1 MSRMLLIKM
10 TPPLHNATLQV
21 LKPVCQKNQV
31 SALGRQ
37 LILDRMKTRCMDML
51 LKGDMR

>member
-10 TPPLHNATLQV
+10 TPPLHDATLQA

-31 SALGRQ
+31 SALGSR
-37 LILDRMKTRCMDML
+37 LYETELRPILAVEWVCR
-51 LKGDMR
+51 